1 MRQRVSNSEDERGAP
16 MTSWPLL
23 YYKLDDYTEP
33 WESAAAPVILFH
45 HGLAGNGNLFRAW
58 VPFLADRFRVLRIDA
73 RGQGRSP
80 RPAGYEWSGDGFVQD
95 VLQLLDHLQI
105 DQIHWVGS
113 SGGGIIGQHAAIATG
128 ERIASLSLI
137 ATTPRFN
144 SPTADI
150 NEWLAPL
157 IRGDADE
164 FFRQDLERRFG
175 SGNPARTE
183 WIINEILRTPAKTI
197 EELHRWVVGVDL
209 IDALPDIGCPALI
222 VTGGLD
228 TLTDLD
234 GAHLMEQGIPD
245 ARLHVIEGYPHNV
258 GYTHPH
264 LVAPIV
270 REFLDGICQTT

>member
-1 MRQRVSNSEDERGAP
+1 
-16 MTSWPLL
+16 MTTWPLL
-23 YYKLDDYTEP
+23 YYELDDYIEP
-33 WESAAAPVILFH
+33 WNAASAPVVLFH

-80 RPAGYEWSGDGFVQD
+80 RPAGYEWSSDGFVND
-95 VLQLLDHLQI
+95 VLQLLDHLEIEQV
-105 DQIHWVGS
+105 HWIGS
-113 SGGGIIGQHAAIATG
+113 SGGGIIGQHAAITAG

-144 SPTADI
+144 SPTPDLD
-150 NEWLAPL
+150 EWLAPL
-157 IRGDADE
+157 IRDDADE

-175 SGNPARTE
+175 SGNQARTD
-183 WIINEILRTPAKTI
+183 WIINEILRTPTKTI

-209 IDALPDIGCPALI
+209 IDALPEIRCPALI

-234 GAHLMEQGIPD
+234 GARLMEQGIPD
-245 ARLHVIEGYPHNV
+245 ARMHVIEGYPHNV

-264 LVAPIV
+264 LVAPVV
-270 REFLDGICQTT
+270 RRFLDDVCGRHEAKQEEGACRE